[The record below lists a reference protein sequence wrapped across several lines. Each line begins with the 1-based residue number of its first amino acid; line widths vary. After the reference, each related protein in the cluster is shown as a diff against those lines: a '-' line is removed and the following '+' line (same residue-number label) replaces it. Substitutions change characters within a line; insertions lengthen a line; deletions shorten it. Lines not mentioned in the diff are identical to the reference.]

1 MKYILFFGPTHQG
14 ISQQQRRHD
23 IEELVLAAAEH
34 VEDGAV
40 VRVRHGVQAVV
51 GESVRDDPPLF
62 GQRFVP
68 ETVDWCSVFDAE
80 C

>member
-1 MKYILFFGPTHQG
+1 MEMKYILFFGPTHQG

-51 GESVRDDPPLF
+51 GESVRDDPRCLGSALCPK
-62 GQRFVP
+62 Q
-68 ETVDWCSVFDAE
+68 
-80 C
+80 